1 MRVIID
7 GCDGVGKTSVCEKL
21 ANKFACNIIRLTH
34 DGDRSIYAYLDLM
47 TCNNV
52 VHDRSFLSEIIYPR
66 HFERESRIKKEDI
79 NTLYRILR
87 FHDLKMFILTASP
100 ETIESRVSK
109 RGDEYITDLSKLK
122 DINDDYLRVAK
133 RHGFTVIDTTNKSI
147 DEIVEE
153 IGGYLI

>member
-7 GCDGVGKTSVCEKL
+7 GVDGVGKTSVCEKL
-21 ANKFACNIIRLTH
+21 ANKLGCNIVRLTH
-34 DGDRSIYAYLDLM
+34 DGDRSLNTYLDLM

-52 VHDRSFLSEIIYPR
+52 VHDRSFISEIIYSR

-79 NTLYRILR
+79 NTLYRILH

-100 ETIESRVSK
+100 ETILNRVSK
-109 RGDEYITDLSKLK
+109 RGDEYITDLSKLEA
-122 DINDDYLRVAK
+122 INVDYLRVAK

-153 IGGYLI
+153 IGGHLR

>member
-21 ANKFACNIIRLTH
+21 ANKLGCNIIRLTH
-34 DGDRSIYAYLDLM
+34 DGDRSLHAYLDLM

-66 HFERESRIKKEDI
+66 HFDRESSIKKEDTNI
-79 NTLYRILR
+79 LYRILR

-100 ETIESRVSK
+100 ETIQSRVSK

-122 DINDDYLRVAK
+122 DINDDYLGVAK
-133 RHGFTVIDTTNKSI
+133 RHGFMVIDTTNKSI
-147 DEIVEE
+147 DDIVEE
-153 IGGYLI
+153 IGGYLT

>member
-21 ANKFACNIIRLTH
+21 ANKLGCNIVRLTH
-34 DGDRSIYAYLDLM
+34 DGDRSLYAYLDLM

-66 HFERESRIKKEDI
+66 HFDRESRIKKEDSNI
-79 NTLYRILR
+79 LYRILR

-100 ETIESRVSK
+100 KTLQSRVSK

-147 DEIVEE
+147 DKIVEE

>member
-21 ANKFACNIIRLTH
+21 ANKLGCNIVRLTH
-34 DGDRSIYAYLDLM
+34 DGDRSLYAYLDLM

-66 HFERESRIKKEDI
+66 HFSRESRIKREDI
-79 NTLYRILR
+79 NTLYRILH
-87 FHDLKMFILTASP
+87 FHELKMFILTAST
-100 ETIESRVSK
+100 EVIQNRVSK
-109 RGDEYITDLSKLK
+109 RGDDYITDLSKLK
-122 DINDDYLRVAK
+122 EINNDYLRVAK
-133 RHGFTVIDTTNKSI
+133 RHGFTVIDTTDKTV
-147 DEIVEE
+147 DEVVEE